1 MESERSATGSV
12 LVLDGDRADATIA
25 ARILTDAGHDVQICQ
40 SRQEGLELVQRGD
53 FDAVVVDVFAPGFE
67 GLGLIEEL
75 RRAPGGWATAP
86 ALVVT
91 SANPDAETA
100 VRALQAGA
108 ADYVTKPFSAERLRG
123 AVERVLERKLLLTET
138 SRLRRD
144 LSLFAAGQRLLE
156 TLDERQ
162 LASRGLSTLSS
173 FTNADAGV
181 VLGPNGVLDMRGM
194 SAEEAASLESS
205 RLPLHWSLR
214 VAPRE
219 LSPVL
224 ERFSDGLL
232 LDCGEERYVV
242 LLRAGTRHQG
252 RFSEEDE
259 QNALF
264 LARHLA
270 TGFKNAARYVRAEQ
284 QARRDPLTGLYNE
297 RAFEETVAHAILR
310 ASLEGGQHCLLFLDV
325 DRFKLV
331 NDQHG
336 HLMGSQLLVEIGQVL
351 RRCVRDTDVVARYGG
366 DEFVLLLTDAPLEAG
381 LSCAERIRSTV
392 ESKQFLSR
400 DGGPCVRLSV
410 SIGVAAFPD
419 HAQDARSLL
428 DLADRAMY
436 EGKAGGRNA
445 VHVAAAPA
453 ALGETSSS

>member
-1 MESERSATGSV
+1 MESEGSATGSV

-25 ARILTDAGHDVQICQ
+25 AGILREAGHDVQICP

-53 FDAVVVDVFAPGFE
+53 FDVVVVDVFAPGFE
-67 GLGLIEEL
+67 GLALIEEL
-75 RRAPGGWATAP
+75 RRSPGGWAAAP
-86 ALVVT
+86 AVIVT
-91 SANPDAETA
+91 SGNHDADTA
-100 VRALQAGA
+100 VRALHAGA
-108 ADYVTKPFSAERLRG
+108 ADYVTKPFAADRLRG
-123 AVERVLERKLLLTET
+123 AVERVIERRQLLTET

-162 LASRGLSTLSS
+162 LASRGITTLTS
-173 FTNADAGV
+173 FTSADAAV
-181 VLGPNGVLDMRGM
+181 ALGPSGVLDARGV
-194 SAEEAASLESS
+194 SPEEAATLESS

-214 VAPRE
+214 VPPCE
-219 LSPVL
+219 LSPAL
-224 ERFSDGLL
+224 ARFSEALI

-242 LLRAGTRHQG
+242 LLCGGARQSG
-252 RFSEEDE
+252 RFSDADE

-284 QARRDPLTGLYNE
+284 EARRDPLTGLYNE
-297 RAFEETVAHAILR
+297 RAFEESVSHALLR
-310 ASLEGGQHCLLFLDV
+310 ASLEGGRHCLLFLDL
-325 DRFKLV
+325 DRFKQV
-331 NDQHG
+331 NDVHG
-336 HLMGSQLLVEIGQVL
+336 HLMGSQLLIEMGQVL
-351 RRCVRDTDVVARYGG
+351 RRCVRDSDVVARYGG

-381 LSCAERIRSTV
+381 VRCAERIRSTV
-392 ESKQFLSR
+392 ENKQFLSR

-419 HAQDARSLL
+419 HASDPRTLL

-445 VHVAAAPA
+445 VHVAAPPA